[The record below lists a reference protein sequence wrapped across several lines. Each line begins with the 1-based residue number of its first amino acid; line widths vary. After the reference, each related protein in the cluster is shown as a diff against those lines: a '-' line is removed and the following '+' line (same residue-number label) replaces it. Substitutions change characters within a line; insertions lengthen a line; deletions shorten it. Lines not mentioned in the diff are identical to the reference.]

1 MFMQI
6 CCLRRIYVY
15 GETSIAQLVRFF
27 VVKTAHLDLSP
38 RLGTSAHIFLNLFQN
53 LSDAIVLVEGDML
66 VNSEASMVT
75 FSIFIRHYYFSGR
88 RHTFVGLRLCIYS
101 DVHAC
106 VRERL
111 HLYSVL

>member
-38 RLGTSAHIFLNLFQN
+38 RLGTSAHIFLNL
-53 LSDAIVLVEGDML
+53 SDAIVLVEGDML
-66 VNSEASMVT
+66 VNSEVSVVT

-88 RHTFVGLRLCIYS
+88 
-101 DVHAC
+101 
-106 VRERL
+106 
-111 HLYSVL
+111 